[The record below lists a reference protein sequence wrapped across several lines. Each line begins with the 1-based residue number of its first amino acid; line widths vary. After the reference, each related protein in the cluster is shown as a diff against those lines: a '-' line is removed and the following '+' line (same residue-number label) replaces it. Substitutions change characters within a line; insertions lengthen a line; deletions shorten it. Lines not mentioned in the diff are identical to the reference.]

1 MTFRQRTHRP
11 QAPGDA
17 LTVPDGR
24 VDTLPLPVHAPW
36 STVGDLIDYVR
47 EVAPRDSPGGPG
59 SSGTF
64 SVEVGGRYEFGP
76 SAAAAPE

>member
-1 MTFRQRTHRP
+1 MVEGFLGERGPGCRPATVDWPRARTSGSSEG
-11 QAPGDA
+11 AD
-17 LTVPDGR
+17 
-24 VDTLPLPVHAPW
+24 
-36 STVGDLIDYVR
+36 
-47 EVAPRDSPGGPG
+47 DSPDGPG